1 MFVSTPAGGVV
12 FYPAAGIETE
22 AIAAVQ
28 ATVRRRLLASF
39 VRRGRLERAAARTM
53 HAWPHDGGFSV
64 DASVRIA
71 ANDRAGRRCRPL
83 RP

>member
-28 ATVRRRLLASF
+28 ATVRRRLLGSGSVLSF
-39 VRRGRLERAAARTM
+39 VAAPEAVVQRSCPPWTTPERAGPPT
-53 HAWPHDGGFSV
+53 
-64 DASVRIA
+64 VRDNIA
-71 ANDRAGRRCRPL
+71 FENPIPCP
-83 RP
+83 